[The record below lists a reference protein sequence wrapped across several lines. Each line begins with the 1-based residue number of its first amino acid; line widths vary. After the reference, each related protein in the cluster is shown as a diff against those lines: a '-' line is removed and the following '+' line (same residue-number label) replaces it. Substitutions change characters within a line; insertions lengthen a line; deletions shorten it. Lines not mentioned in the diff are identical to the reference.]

1 VRLKLFLSSLILSS
15 AALLASPATA
25 REAAK
30 MMTLSTG
37 SNVATWTLSPATSQS
52 VRARTTPIVYLHGGP
67 GLYTEDRRIE
77 MGRAFV
83 DAGFTAV
90 FYDQI
95 GSGQS
100 ARIPATQ
107 YTLARMVADLEAL
120 RVSLGAE
127 KMVLWGNSWG
137 AQLALMYAQAHPNH
151 AAGFVLTSPGNFPGE
166 TFRRDYSVTKRTNV
180 TIGSPLTAAINQI
193 DRKGG
198 AAEPAVSQIESGRLL
213 DAVTSADL
221 LEGMVCKTSDVAQ
234 ETLPGGGNLFVNRMV
249 QKEVASVRTTWTTLP
264 RVPTLILRGSCDF
277 IAPASANRYA
287 SVLGS
292 NVTPLTN
299 IGHGLIEDPVQV
311 RNVLNA
317 FAIGPLADVP

>member
-1 VRLKLFLSSLILSS
+1 MRTGLFLCSLVLSAS
-15 AALLASPATA
+15 AMFATPAAA
-25 REAAK
+25 REAPK
-30 MMTLSTG
+30 MVSLSTG
-37 SNVATWTLSPATSQS
+37 SNIATWTITPAASPT
-52 VRARTTPIVYLHGGP
+52 VRARATPIVYLHGGP

-83 DAGFTAV
+83 DAGFTTV

-100 ARIPATQ
+100 ERIPASE
-107 YTLARMVADLEAL
+107 YTLARMVTDLEAL

-137 AQLALMYAQAHPNH
+137 AQLALMYAQTYPNRT
-151 AAGFVLTSPGNFPGE
+151 AGFVLTSPGNFPGE
-166 TFRRDYSVTKRTNV
+166 TFRRDYNVTKRTSV
-180 TIGSPLTAAINQI
+180 TIGRPLTAAINQI

-198 AAEPAVSQIESGRLL
+198 AAEPGVSQIESGRLL

-221 LEGMVCKTSDVAQ
+221 LEGMVCKTSTVTQ
-234 ETLPGGGNLFVNRMV
+234 EALPGGGNLFVNRMV
-249 QKEVASVRTTWTTLP
+249 QKEVASVRATWTALP

-292 NVTPLTN
+292 TVTPLSN
-299 IGHGLIEDPVQV
+299 IGHGLIEDPAQV
-311 RNVLNA
+311 RHTLNA
-317 FAIGPLADVP
+317 FAVGPLATLP